1 MRILVTGAAG
11 SGTST
16 LARALAAALCVRA
29 FEADDY
35 FWLNTSPPFTTKRDP
50 QQRLALF
57 LRDLERTPGA
67 VIAGSIIDW
76 GVELEDSLSLIVFLT
91 APAAV
96 RVERLRRREEA
107 LFGHVN
113 PAFLDWA
120 AQYDEGR
127 LPGRSRARHE
137 QWLAA
142 RSARIVRIDGDVS
155 IQEATCRVLAE
166 LPQRPA
172 LP

>member
-16 LARALAAALCVRA
+16 LARALAAALCARA

-35 FWLNTSPPFTTKRDP
+35 FWLDTAAPFTAKREP
-50 QQRLALF
+50 QERLSSF
-57 LRDLERTPGA
+57 LRDLANAPVA

-91 APAAV
+91 APAAI
-96 RVERLRRREEA
+96 RVERLRRREQA
-107 LFGHVN
+107 LFGRAD
-113 PAFLDWA
+113 PKFLEWA

-142 RSARIVRIDGDVS
+142 RSAPIVRIDGDVS
-155 IQEATCRVLAE
+155 IDEAVSRVLTV
-166 LPQRPA
+166 LH
-172 LP
+172 

>member
-16 LARALAAALCVRA
+16 LARALASALGARA

-35 FWLNTSPPFTTKRDP
+35 FWLSTDPPFTTKRDP
-50 QQRLALF
+50 QERLSLF
-57 LRDLERTPGA
+57 LRDLERAPAA

-76 GVELEDSLSLIVFLT
+76 GLELEDSLSFIVFLT
-91 APAAV
+91 TPAAV

-107 LFGHVN
+107 LFGRAD
-113 PAFLDWA
+113 PKFLEWA

-127 LPGRSRARHE
+127 LPGRSWARHE

-142 RSARIVRIDGDVS
+142 RDAPIVRIDGDVS
-155 IQEATCRVLAE
+155 IETATSHVLTV
-166 LPQRPA
+166 LQKR
-172 LP
+172 

>member
-16 LARALAAALCVRA
+16 VARALAAALSARA

-35 FWLNTSPPFTTKRDP
+35 YWLSTSPPFTTKRDP
-50 QQRLALF
+50 QARLSSL
-57 LRDLERTPGA
+57 LHDLAHSRVA
-67 VIAGSIIDW
+67 VIAGSMMDW

-96 RVERLRRREEA
+96 RVERLRRREQA
-107 LFGHVN
+107 LFGRAD
-113 PAFLDWA
+113 PAFLEWA
-120 AQYDEGR
+120 AQYDEGH
-127 LPGRSRARHE
+127 LSGRSRARHE

-142 RSARIVRIDGDVS
+142 RRAPIVRIDGDVS
-155 IQEATCRVLAE
+155 IEDATSRVLAE
-166 LPQRPA
+166 LRK
-172 LP
+172 L